1 MGNSTASGYAFR
13 LTWSRSCLPKTISH
27 PFLYPN
33 DRTETPILDAAQES
47 PREPSGTRAQGPSEF
62 DELQRRL
69 LGVLQH
75 LRLVDQRL
83 YDFQN
88 VSRDLEPA
96 GVVLHD
102 ATEVLDSLYDEIDA
116 WHTRHVHAPKRP
128 LTDEEIRAQ
137 TAVIVGGMGEQP

>member
-1 MGNSTASGYAFR
+1 MATFKSTAPAGA
-13 LTWSRSCLPKTISH
+13 PSH
-27 PFLYPN
+27 VHPN
-33 DRTETPILDAAQES
+33 DRTDARILDA
-47 PREPSGTRAQGPSEF
+47 AQGPSEF